1 MKIQRLSKKIIN
13 LIAAGEVI
21 ERPAAV
27 VKELI
32 ENSID
37 ASSNRIDVSIK
48 DGGKSLIKVT
58 DNGTGIASIQLK
70 ISVERHAT
78 SKMHLNSL
86 QKINTLGFRGEALPS
101 IAAISKM
108 TISSRTDGSDMATS
122 LFLEGGMVVEEKP
135 ARRNFGTTVEVKD
148 LFYNTPARL
157 KFLKSDKSEELSI
170 SNIIKHIAL
179 AFPKITFSLNIDG
192 KTRFIWIAHSGENA
206 VYDRVKD
213 VVGKNFSNDSIKI
226 EHQRNG
232 ASIYGLTSIPTYN
245 HPNWRNV
252 FFIVNN
258 RTVSDNLLRGC
269 IKASYQGLIAQNR
282 FPAAVL
288 YINLSSEFLD
298 VNVHPSKLEVRFSD
312 EQNVRAL
319 VVGAIKGSLN
329 SLGIINS
336 SNASSK
342 ILSKIYNNLDTKMYE
357 NKNANQRYNYYD
369 NKRSDQEF
377 IFSGND
383 LLEPSVKAENDS
395 SAEDEILMMQNFA
408 LGAARAQVH
417 QTFIISQTMDG
428 IIIVDQHAAHERIV
442 LEKMK
447 KEYKGGDIKRQIL
460 LVPEIVE
467 LGEQA
472 KILIDHEK
480 DLTKLGLVIERF
492 GPQAVAVREIPS
504 LLGTVSVENL
514 IRDLAEE
521 ITETQFSDL
530 LKSKVEEI
538 FSTMA
543 CHSSVRAGRQL
554 SVVEMNQL
562 LRDMES
568 TPNSGQC
575 NHGRPTYV
583 KVNLSD
589 IETLFGRR

>member
-122 LFLEGGMVVEEKP
+122 LFLEGGMVVGEKP

-480 DLTKLGLVIERF
+480 NLIKLGLVIERF

-504 LLGTVSVENL
+504 LLGHVSVENL